1 MKLAKNIAYVLSALL
16 CIIITMQGSS
26 YSVICISLLLLV
38 ALTDYLS
45 NKGRLNASN
54 KNFILGMLTTIT
66 LLTIGKINIYVMAI
80 AGVLFVLTEIPKAK
94 SVNK

>member
-1 MKLAKNIAYVLSALL
+1 MKLAKNIAYILSTLL

-45 NKGRLNASN
+45 N
-54 KNFILGMLTTIT
+54 
-66 LLTIGKINIYVMAI
+66 NIFSAYKYI
-80 AGVLFVLTEIPKAK
+80 
-94 SVNK
+94 